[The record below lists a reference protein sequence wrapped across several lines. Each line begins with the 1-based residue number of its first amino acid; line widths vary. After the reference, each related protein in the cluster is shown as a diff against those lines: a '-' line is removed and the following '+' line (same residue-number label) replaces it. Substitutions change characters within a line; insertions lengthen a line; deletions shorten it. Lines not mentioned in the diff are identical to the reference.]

1 MTAIEDDAAVK
12 GSSASLEE
20 AYAYCRALTH
30 RHGANFS
37 VGFRF
42 LPRRKREAVY
52 AAYAFCRL
60 ADDIADD
67 PGLDI
72 GTRLDRWEQELER
85 CYAGEPRHLVTVALA
100 DALRDFDI
108 PQRAFQDLIEGCRQD
123 LVKSRYE
130 NFEEL
135 HEYCRLVAA
144 SISDISLAIFGYESE
159 SAIDHGRDL
168 STALQLTNV
177 TRDVGDDLERDR
189 IYLPREDLERFGV
202 SEQDLVERRRSEA
215 VRELIRFQIARA
227 RDYFRRAEPL
237 LGELSRDAQFPVTLM
252 GGIYA
257 TVLDEVAK
265 DPLVVLERRV
275 SLSLPRKV
283 GVVASRLFTRKFIV
297 HGS

>member
-1 MTAIEDDAAVK
+1 MTAIEEDAAVK

-72 GTRLDRWEQELER
+72 RARLDRWEQELER

-108 PQRAFQDLIEGCRQD
+108 PKRAFEDLIEGCRQD

-130 NFEEL
+130 NFVEL

-144 SISDISLAIFGYESE
+144 SISDISLAIFGYERE

-202 SEQDLVERRRSEA
+202 SEQDLAEGRRSEA
-215 VRELIRFQIARA
+215 MRELIRFQIARA
-227 RDYFRRAEPL
+227 RDYFHRAEPL
-237 LGELSRDAQFPVTLM
+237 LGELSRDARFPVTLM

-275 SLSLPRKV
+275 SLSLPRKI
-283 GVVASRLFTRKFIV
+283 GVVASRLLVRKFIV